1 MISQLSDSGS
11 GGAATWN
18 MEGRPTDQ
26 AVSRAQLKN
35 AGDVPL
41 EGMKRGSPTISC
53 SGHLFNSEYLD
64 AYIERRKKLT
74 VRIRAEHPTFTDAE
88 IEERLEQ
95 FGA

>member
-1 MISQLSDSGS
+1 MISQLNDYRS
-11 GGAATWN
+11 GGAAAWN
-18 MEGRPTDQ
+18 IEAKSTVQ
-26 AVSRAQLKN
+26 AQSPAQIKS
-35 AGDVPL
+35 AGDLPL
-41 EGMKRGSPTISC
+41 EPMKPGSATTSRGGC
-53 SGHLFNSEYLD
+53 LFNSEYLE